1 MRDAQTFNP
10 RSKSMG
16 FINLFNAGDA
26 NMIKRKMAGGGN
38 PRNFPHTKN
47 YLADTG
53 TAKVAAVFA
62 AVSFV
67 VIGVTGMLEFF
78 FPENNGGGNK
88 NGGRKR
94 R

>member
-1 MRDAQTFNP
+1 
-10 RSKSMG
+10 MG
-16 FINLFNAGDA
+16 FSSLFSAGDA
-26 NMIKRKMAGGGN
+26 NMIKRKMSGSGN

-47 YLADTG
+47 YLAETG

-78 FPENNGGGNK
+78 FPENNNGGNK
-88 NGGRKR
+88 NGGNR
-94 R
+94 RRR

>member
-1 MRDAQTFNP
+1 
-10 RSKSMG
+10 MG
-16 FINLFNAGDA
+16 FINVFGAGDA
-26 NMIKRKMAGGGN
+26 NMIKRKMSGSGN

-78 FPENNGGGNK
+78 FPENNSGGGN
-88 NGGRKR
+88 NNGGGRKR